1 LGLTGIGSGQGYG
14 SGSGRL
20 GYGRKESDAE
30 YDVRGAGGF
39 GQLTAPNLATIAD
52 STSEESANL
61 FIYTLQNRLDV
72 AAHSSALV
80 PFLARDID
88 LDRVTYF
95 ASTSANPVTAVH
107 FTNNTPQT
115 LPAGTISFFD
125 GGGFVGE
132 STLDRMGPNAK
143 AYVSFGTDLD
153 VTLKDDARPKTTD
166 KEIHAHEGWLYLH
179 QLRTT
184 KHHATLKN
192 TASDDRK
199 VAIGFPGLQPKATF
213 TPATGVD
220 MITPPTLSIAVPA
233 HQEIASDF
241 AIDENIVTGMTY
253 SVKALTPYLTIDSI
267 PAAQRAI
274 LGEIVDKAKVAEKTQ
289 QTITELDQKMLD
301 ADMELKRLRE
311 HLKALGD
318 KNANDAHAVMTRLLA
333 AEDALKDS
341 QKQRDSLRKALD
353 DQWADC
359 RKPAEKLPEERSE

>member
-1 LGLTGIGSGQGYG
+1 M
-14 SGSGRL
+14 
-20 GYGRKESDAE
+20 
-30 YDVRGAGGF
+30 
-39 GQLTAPNLATIAD
+39 
-52 STSEESANL
+52 

-95 ASTSANPVTAVH
+95 ASTNATPVTAVH

-125 GGGFVGE
+125 AGGFVGE

-153 VTLKDDARPKTTD
+153 VTLKDDLNAKTTD
-166 KEIHAHEGWLYLH
+166 KEIHAHDGWLYLH
-179 QLRTT
+179 SVRTT

-199 VAIGFPGLQPKATF
+199 VAIAFPGLQPKATF
-213 TPATGVD
+213 TPSTGVD
-220 MITPPTLSIAVPA
+220 MIAPPTMSIAVPA
-233 HQEIASDF
+233 HQDVTTDF
-241 AIDENIVTGMTY
+241 AIDENMVSGMTF
-253 SVKALTPYLTIDSI
+253 SVKALTPYLTMDSI
-267 PAAQRAI
+267 PAAQRAV
-274 LGEIVDKAKVAEKTQ
+274 LNEIVDKAKVAEKTKL
-289 QTITELDQKMLD
+289 TITELDQKMRD

-318 KNANDAHAVMTRLLA
+318 KNVNDAHAVMTRILQ

-341 QKQRDSLRKALD
+341 QKARDSLRKLLD
-353 DQWADC
+353 DQWAEC
-359 RKPAEKLPEERSE
+359 RKPAEKLPEE